1 MSKEIGQRWRGEG
14 GANMQLETKKKRLPV
29 HIQILIL
36 LVFVLISIVFNY
48 LLTDFQKKYEV
59 ENWNVELAD
68 PAMSFQK
75 GRTEDIQ
82 IFVLNEKQEPLTKA
96 NVRLEINEPYTDKS
110 VSVVMHHLEDGLYE
124 SEVHFSEPGYW
135 SILVNVENEQYY
147 YQKNLYVEVNSIGFV
162 QNY

>member
-1 MSKEIGQRWRGEG
+1 ML
-14 GANMQLETKKKRLPV
+14 LETEKKRLPV

-68 PAMSFQK
+68 SGMSFQK

-82 IFVLNEKQEPLTKA
+82 IFVLNEKHEPLTKA
-96 NVRLEINEPYTDKS
+96 NVRLEINEPNTDKS
-110 VSVVMHHLEDGLYE
+110 VSVVMHHLEAGLYE
-124 SEVHFSEPGYW
+124 SEVLFSESGYW
-135 SILVNVENEQYY
+135 NILVNVENEQYY
-147 YQKNLYVEVNSIGFV
+147 YEKNLYVEVNSYGFV
-162 QNY
+162 QYY